1 MGFSAADLMDVVA
14 RRPAQSAAQDAR
26 PSRPVAAA
34 RERFNLD
41 VAERERPAPRAA
53 SVPER
58 RDSGRTGDAVGAA
71 RKGQD
76 AAAPR
81 PASADRARGPATIA
95 RTRGEPA
102 SEPTSRA
109 PADTSRDVSAAAP
122 RTDANP
128 SVAAEAD
135 QAATVLAEAAEAQH
149 VAEGGAPEEDEE
161 TPEADGADEGQ
172 PAGGLFALL
181 AILQPSPAAPPRFAA
196 GAAMSKAPAG
206 ETLEAPPAEAGA
218 PASGHPQTVPGAK
231 PEPGSA
237 ATEAA
242 GVKDPRRAGD
252 GADPVPAGTET
263 QGEPGKLDFA
273 GQLATATPQAP
284 PADPQSFVKEGP
296 AVPGLQAQS
305 AQGAERSAAQAHS
318 PPVPIGQV
326 PMTIGLRSLSG
337 SNQFEIRLDPVEL
350 GRVDVRLEIDKER
363 GTVTTHLVVERVETL
378 ALLQRDANGLQ
389 QALAQAGLDPSEGG
403 INLSLRGDG
412 QPGSG
417 AEQRE
422 GQRRG
427 APLLAETPELRGLDA
442 APLRSLRGLTGL
454 DIRI

>member
-14 RRPAQSAAQDAR
+14 RRPAHGAAQEAR

-34 RERFNLD
+34 RERFSLD

-53 SVPER
+53 SVPGR
-58 RDSGRTGDAVGAA
+58 RESGRTGDAVGAA

-81 PASADRARGPATIA
+81 PASADRSRETAAASRARG
-95 RTRGEPA
+95 ESA
-102 SEPTSRA
+102 SESTSHA
-109 PADTSRDVSAAAP
+109 PADTARDASAPAP

-128 SVAAEAD
+128 PAATEAGQATMAQAAEAEQVAAEG
-135 QAATVLAEAAEAQH
+135 V
-149 VAEGGAPEEDEE
+149 PEEDEA
-161 TPEADGADEGQ
+161 TSEADAADEGQ
-172 PAGGLFALL
+172 PEGGLFALL
-181 AILQPSPAAPPRFAA
+181 AILQPSPAVPPRIAP
-196 GAAMSKAPAG
+196 GAAPSRAPAG
-206 ETLEAPPAEAGA
+206 ETLEASPAEAGA
-218 PASGHPQTVPGAK
+218 PASGHPQIVPDAK
-231 PEPGSA
+231 PEAGSA
-237 ATEAA
+237 AAEAA
-242 GVKDPRRAGD
+242 GIKGPRRAGD
-252 GADPVPAGTET
+252 GADPVPAGTEI
-263 QGEPGKLDFA
+263 QGEPGKLDFS
-273 GQLATATPQAP
+273 GQLAAAAPQAP
-284 PADPQSFVKEGP
+284 PTDSKSFVKEGP
-296 AVPGLQAQS
+296 AVPGLQAHA
-305 AQGAERSAAQAHS
+305 AQGAERSSAQAQS

-389 QALAQAGLDPSEGG
+389 QALTQAGLDPSEGG

-427 APLLAETPELRGLDA
+427 APAIAETPELRGLDA